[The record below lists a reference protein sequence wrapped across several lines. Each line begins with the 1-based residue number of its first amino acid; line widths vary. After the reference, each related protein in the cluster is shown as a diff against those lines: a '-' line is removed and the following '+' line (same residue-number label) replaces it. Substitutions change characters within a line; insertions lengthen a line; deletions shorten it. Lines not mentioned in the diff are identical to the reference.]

1 MATTLVPTHMT
12 TEEVQEAL
20 RNLGWPIDADGVFG
34 PKTFEA
40 VMDFQRGYAF
50 SMLRIDGHAGEQTQE
65 ALRHAV
71 QSGGRTSPHFRFV
84 EFKSKGNGWIKL
96 SRDLVL
102 GLEEYRDLV
111 GGPVA
116 IDSGYR
122 DPAHNKAV
130 GGAKNSQHLY
140 GNAADLDPVK
150 PVAPVKQ
157 LQRFSGIGYQG
168 ATGLVRHVD
177 VRHIGPNTTGGTVRD
192 PTIWRYS

>member
-1 MATTLVPTHMT
+1 MATAVTTQMT
-12 TEEVQEAL
+12 TREVQEAL
-20 RNLGWPIDADGVFG
+20 HKLGWPIDPDGVFG
-34 PKTFEA
+34 AKTFEA

-50 SMLRIDGHAGEQTQE
+50 SKLRVDGHAAEQTYE

-71 QSGGRTSPHFRFV
+71 ETGGHTSPHFRFV

-116 IDSGYR
+116 IVSGYR
-122 DPAHNKAV
+122 DPAHNRAV
-130 GGAKNSQHLY
+130 GGKKNSQHLY

-150 PVAPVKQ
+150 PVAPVKR

-177 VRHIGPNTTGGTVRD
+177 VRHVGPNTTGGTERN
-192 PTIWRYS
+192 PTIFRYS

>member
-1 MATTLVPTHMT
+1 MATTLAPTQMT
-12 TEEVQEAL
+12 TREVQRAL
-20 RNLGWPIDADGVFG
+20 RELGWPIDADGNFG

-50 SMLRIDGHAGEQTQE
+50 SKLRVDGHAAEQTQE
-65 ALRHAV
+65 ALRHALET
-71 QSGGRTSPHFRFV
+71 GGRCSPHFRFV

-116 IDSGYR
+116 IVSGYR
-122 DPAHNKAV
+122 DPAHNKAI
-130 GGAKNSQHLY
+130 GGRPNSQHLY

-150 PVAPVKQ
+150 PVAAVKR

-168 ATGLVRHVD
+168 ATGLVPHVD
-177 VRHIGPNTTGGTVRD
+177 VRHVGPNTTGGTERN
-192 PTIWRYS
+192 PTIFRDS